1 MIFQEYSMI
10 SQDSSMISAGENLPL
25 ARIEGG
31 EARSGRSQGGRH
43 HIETWIWVVFAS
55 PSYMSLSYHLFF
67 VILVLA
73 VVAFLPTK
81 RHFNIQTVRGSGTLF
96 HWGPHNFNNVLLLS
110 RFHCSATM
118 KASYPKFILVCNLR
132 FTLIAPITPPDY
144 QWLSPNHKIIIGQSS
159 AISSPYLVHLVT
171 VWKLHCNKCSIH
183 QSEHDSLLV
192 LDVSIFSLSV
202 YYQRFFVR
210 MTMITGEHGKPS
222 RFSWWW
228 LSWHWR
234 EWWQW
239 WQWWQA

>member
-1 MIFQEYSMI
+1 MITQDYSLIPLWYLKSTQWFLNDI
-10 SQDSSMISAGENLPL
+10 SRFLNDICRWEPTSGPHWGRGGKVRSFTRRSSSHRDLDLSCIRKP
-25 ARIEGG
+25 
-31 EARSGRSQGGRH
+31 
-43 HIETWIWVVFAS
+43 
-55 PSYMSLSYHLFF
+55 PSCMSLSYHLFF

-110 RFHCSATM
+110 RFHCCATM

-144 QWLSPNHKIIIGQSS
+144 QWLSPDHKIIIGQSS

-183 QSEHDSLLV
+183 QSQHDSLLV
-192 LDVSIFSLSV
+192 SDVSIFCLSV
-202 YYQRFFVR
+202 INDFLW
-210 MTMITGEHGKPS
+210 G
-222 RFSWWW
+222 W
-228 LSWHWR
+228 LWY
-234 EWWQW
+234 
-239 WQWWQA
+239 